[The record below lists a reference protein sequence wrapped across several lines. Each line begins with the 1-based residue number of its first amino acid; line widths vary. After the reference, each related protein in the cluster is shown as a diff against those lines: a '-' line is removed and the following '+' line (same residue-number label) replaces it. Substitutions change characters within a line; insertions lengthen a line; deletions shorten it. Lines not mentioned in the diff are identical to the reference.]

1 MDTSEPRRIQQELSA
16 DFDASE
22 VKWKPQAVKGNRA
35 MAVAYIDARVV
46 ADRLD
51 DVVGVENWQDDYTIV
66 SDGSVMCR
74 LSVRIDGNWITKS
87 DVGSPSEQPDG
98 GDRLKAAFSDSLKR
112 AASKFGVGRSIYRL
126 PIIWADYDPVKKK
139 FTEDPKLPAWYGK
152 PAEAVARPAPAKPK
166 DAPVLPANGKELA
179 ERIAA
184 FDAKLAEQ
192 GLADPGALTAHV
204 SSECARRFFSP
215 HMADWKADQIEEATK
230 VAKAYAANLS
240 GRGQKH

>member
-1 MDTSEPRRIQQELSA
+1 MDTSDVRRIQQELSA

-22 VKWKPQAVKGNRA
+22 VKWKPGAVKGERA

-51 DVVGVENWQDDYTIV
+51 DAVGIENWQDDYTIV
-66 SDGSVMCR
+66 ADGSVMCR
-74 LSVRIDGNWITKS
+74 LSVRIGGEWITKS

-112 AASKFGVGRSIYRL
+112 AASKFGIGRSVYRL
-126 PIIWADYDPVKKK
+126 PTQWADYDPLKKQFK
-139 FTEDPKLPAWYGK
+139 QTPKLPGWWGK
-152 PAEAVARPAPAKPK
+152 PADPDAKPALVK
-166 DAPVLPANGKELA
+166 TKPASAVPANGTELA
-179 ERIAA
+179 KRIAA

-204 SSECARRFFSP
+204 SSECAKRFFSP

-230 VAKAYAANLS
+230 VAKAYAANLNS
-240 GRGQKH
+240 RG